1 MGCGWDDLV
10 IYETTLEPTVSSP
23 RLQLVHGFEIGAAPR
38 GAVQGG
44 DGAPVGVIRVN
55 LLHLVRLVGVVV
67 GVHSHGEMLLFGQ
80 RRGVSNESEHHLAVD
95 ETQRVHD
102 ANRGARRSGAP
113 AIHTHT
119 RQHVFAQIKA
129 YPRVIRGCLL
139 VENGLNQTRVKAAR
153 LIVVV

>member
-102 ANRGARRSGAP
+102 ANRGARRSGDP
-113 AIHTHT
+113 RLFTHTHT
-119 RQHVFAQIKA
+119 THVFAQLKA
-129 YPRVIRGCLL
+129 YPRENTCCSL
-139 VENGLNQTRVKAAR
+139 VENGLKRTS
-153 LIVVV
+153 